1 MKICPRLIQHL
12 ALFILSVVLGAVC
25 HAEKLVIG
33 ATPVPAGEVLEFI
46 KPQLARDG
54 IELEIKIFT
63 DYIQPNVQ
71 LVEHRLDANLFQH
84 RPFLA
89 EFNRQ
94 KKTTLVP
101 LNGILVAPIGAYSTK
116 WKALTT
122 LPEGATIA
130 IPNDPTNSARALLLL
145 CHAGLIQLKDPQNV
159 LATSRDITA
168 NPKKLRFREL
178 EAAMLARVLD
188 QVDLAVVNTNYA
200 LAAKLDPQHDAL
212 LLEDRDSPYVN
223 VLVARPDNRDS
234 PALTKLAAALTT
246 PDVRTFI
253 ETKYHGSVI
262 PAF

>member
-1 MKICPRLIQHL
+1 MVLFSRL
-12 ALFILSVVLGAVC
+12 APFILFFACLSVGRS
-25 HAEKLVIG
+25 EKLVVG

-46 KPQLARDG
+46 KPRLAQNG
-54 IELEIKIFT
+54 LELEIKIFT
-63 DYIQPNVQ
+63 DYVQPNVQ
-71 LVEHRLDANLFQH
+71 LNEHRLDANFFQH

-94 KKTTLVP
+94 KKAALVP
-101 LNGILVAPIGAYSTK
+101 LVGILVAPIGAYSTK
-116 WKALTT
+116 WKGLAA

-159 LATSRDITA
+159 LATARDITA

-178 EAAMLARVLD
+178 EAAMLARILD

-200 LAAKLDPQHDAL
+200 LAAKLDPLHDAL
-212 LLEDRDSPYVN
+212 LLEDRESPYVN

-234 PALTKLAAALTT
+234 PALAKLSAALTT
-246 PDVRTFI
+246 PEVRAFI
-253 ETKYHGSVI
+253 ETKYRGAVI